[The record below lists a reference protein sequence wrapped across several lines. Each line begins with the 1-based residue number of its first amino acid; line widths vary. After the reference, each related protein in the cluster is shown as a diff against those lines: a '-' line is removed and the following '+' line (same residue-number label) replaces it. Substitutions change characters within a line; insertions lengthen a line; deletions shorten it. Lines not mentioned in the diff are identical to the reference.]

1 SNNIGIIIETP
12 MNKKIIKWKYII
24 NLYIIDNNVII
35 KSFSDY
41 NIFIPSSAID
51 SKEKL
56 EKLIGLFKENIVE
69 CPKYKYP
76 KSMHLIL

>member
-1 SNNIGIIIETP
+1 IID
-12 MNKKIIKWKYII
+12 
-24 NLYIIDNNVII
+24 LYIIDNNIII
-35 KSFSDY
+35 KSFIDY
-41 NIFIPSSAID
+41 NVFIPLSPID

-56 EKLIGLFKENIVE
+56 EELIALFKENIVK